1 MQRLIII
8 TVLWVGFIL
17 QAVAAETLSSD
28 VLAKGT
34 QWETTFYRRD
44 SGVDGPVVLVTGG
57 IHGNEPAGA
66 RAAEHIRHWPI
77 KKGRLIVVPRA
88 NIPGLKAGT
97 RYLPGESENLHDL
110 NRNFPM
116 TDEKLVA
123 RGVLAASLWEFVESS
138 RPDWLIDLH
147 EGIDFHQINSKSV
160 GSSIIDVKG
169 EAAESVVPRMLEV
182 VNAEIADP

>member
-17 QAVAAETLSSD
+17 QAVAAEMLSSG
-28 VLAKGT
+28 VVAKGT

-44 SGVDGPVVLVTGG
+44 SGMDGPVVLVTGG

-66 RAAEHIRHWPI
+66 RAAEQIRHWPL

-97 RYLPGESENLHDL
+97 R
-110 NRNFPM
+110 
-116 TDEKLVA
+116 
-123 RGVLAASLWEFVESS
+123 
-138 RPDWLIDLH
+138 
-147 EGIDFHQINSKSV
+147 
-160 GSSIIDVKG
+160 
-169 EAAESVVPRMLEV
+169 
-182 VNAEIADP
+182 

>member
-1 MQRLIII
+1 MNHLILVI
-8 TVLWVGFIL
+8 VLWVSFSL
-17 QAVAAETLSSD
+17 QALAAETISSG

-66 RAAEHIRHWPI
+66 RAAEQVRHWPI

-97 RYLPGESENLHDL
+97 RHLPGES
-110 NRNFPM
+110 
-116 TDEKLVA
+116 
-123 RGVLAASLWEFVESS
+123 
-138 RPDWLIDLH
+138 
-147 EGIDFHQINSKSV
+147 
-160 GSSIIDVKG
+160 
-169 EAAESVVPRMLEV
+169 
-182 VNAEIADP
+182 

>member
-17 QAVAAETLSSD
+17 QAVAVETLSSG

-34 QWETTFYRRD
+34 QWETAFYQRD

-66 RAAEHIRHWPI
+66 RAAEQVRHWPI

-97 RYLPGESENLHDL
+97 RHLPGESKMLHDL

-116 TDEKLVA
+116 TGGELVA
-123 RGVLAASLWEFVESS
+123 RGVLAVALWEFVESS
-138 RPDWLIDLH
+138 GPDLEHDIEYRQNLDNL
-147 EGIDFHQINSKSV
+147 NL
-160 GSSIIDVKG
+160 VKG
-169 EAAESVVPRMLEV
+169 RQKESIKRERK
-182 VNAEIADP
+182 